1 MSDAS
6 IVTGAMCAAL
16 TGLGGVLAFRSA
28 QQGSYL
34 RATRW
39 VGIALIPIGLYLT
52 GLATLARRVGSAL
65 TDWATDLAF
74 GVRAWAG
81 VAVLAVAIALL
92 LLVRTVNARRS
103 GAAAE
108 ASPASPALPGASGR
122 PLPASAEPR
131 AGRPAKAKPAKQPR
145 SRRDDTGLGGEFAEI
160 EEILKRRGI

>member
-16 TGLGGVLAFRSA
+16 TGLGGVLAFRAA
-28 QQGSYL
+28 QQGAYL

-39 VGIALIPIGLYLT
+39 VGLALIPIGLYLT

-81 VAVLAVAIALL
+81 VAVLAVAISLL
-92 LLVRTVNARRS
+92 ILVRAVNARRS

-108 ASPASPALPGASGR
+108 PPAVSGSSGR
-122 PLPASAEPR
+122 LLAAATGQRSA
-131 AGRPAKAKPAKQPR
+131 RPATAKPAKR

>member
-1 MSDAS
+1 MSDAG

-39 VGIALIPIGLYLT
+39 VGLALIPIGLYLT

-74 GVRAWAG
+74 GIRAWAG

-92 LLVRTVNARRS
+92 LLVRTVNARRAGS
-103 GAAAE
+103 ADE
-108 ASPASPALPGASGR
+108 ASPAVTGASGR
-122 PLPASAEPR
+122 TLPATEPR
-131 AGRPAKAKPAKQPR
+131 TASRPAKAKPAKQSR
-145 SRRDDTGLGGEFAEI
+145 SRRDDSGLGGEFAEI

>member
-16 TGLGGVLAFRSA
+16 TGLGGVLALRSA

-39 VGIALIPIGLYLT
+39 AGLALIPIGLYLT

-81 VAVLAVAIALL
+81 VAVLAVAISML
-92 LLVRTVNARRS
+92 LLVRAVNARRA

-108 ASPASPALPGASGR
+108 APPSLPGASGR
-122 PLPASAEPR
+122 PLPSPTEPG
-131 AGRPAKAKPAKQPR
+131 AARPAKAKPAKQSR
-145 SRRDDTGLGGEFAEI
+145 SRRGDSGLGGEFAEI